1 MKKKLL
7 AGLTALL
14 CCFQTLPVLTA
25 FAEDATLGDVTQDS
39 RIDIMDVILVNKS
52 IFGRETLTDAQIQAA
67 DVNKNQKVDTS
78 DSLLM
83 MQYIVKL
90 IEDFDGD
97 SSKLKLSEFVTNL
110 SESVKSESVTGR
122 TADDAFISGQTE
134 FYLNLFK
141 NAVKQE
147 EKDKNILI
155 SPYSVV
161 QALGMTANGADGQTR
176 SEMETV
182 LGGGVALDDLNQ
194 YLYTQRTSQPDTE
207 NCKLRTANSIW
218 YRDGGHLL
226 SVEPDFLQINADYY
240 GADAFKAPFDKTTAK
255 DINKW
260 CAFNTDNMITR
271 LYDEKEPLP
280 EYTVMTLI
288 NAVCFDA
295 KWSLPYMEY
304 QIHENDFTAFD
315 GTVSQVDMMYESNT
329 YRNSQTSYIEDE
341 NAVGFRKYY
350 SDGKYAFVAMLPDEG
365 ISIDEYVSGLTAD
378 SVQETLTNF
387 YTTDKKMI
395 LTTGLPQFSYD
406 YDIGMNKMLA
416 EMGMPTAFDENADFS
431 KMGKTDTEKLFIGNV
446 KHKTHIEV
454 TAAGTRAAAVTAVE
468 MVAGDAAPVPEET
481 EYKSVILDR
490 PFVYYIVDTDTNLP
504 IFMGA
509 VEQITK

>member
-1 MKKKLL
+1 MKKAKKLISAL
-7 AGLTALL
+7 LGLCLTVSGLTAIPANAKGVQGDIDASGKLGVTDL
-14 CCFQTLPVLTA
+14 IALRRWLANPDEFKSWYYSSMYQWDCADLNGDGKLNVIDLALMKQKLTKNMQSLNPVYTA
-25 FAEDATLGDVTQDS
+25 NNLMASITAES
-39 RIDIMDVILVNKS
+39 
-52 IFGRETLTDAQIQAA
+52 AQGKEA
-67 DVNKNQKVDTS
+67 DEN
-78 DSLLM
+78 
-83 MQYIVKL
+83 
-90 IEDFDGD
+90 
-97 SSKLKLSEFVTNL
+97 
-110 SESVKSESVTGR
+110 
-122 TADDAFISGQTE
+122 FIHNQTE
-134 FYLNLFK
+134 FYLNLIQK
-141 NAVKQE
+141 TA
-147 EKDKNILI
+147 KDGTNTLV
-155 SPYSVV
+155 SPYSLV
-161 QALGMTANGADGQTR
+161 QCLGMVANGADGQTLD
-176 SEMETV
+176 EMQNV
-182 LGGGVALDDLNQ
+182 LGGGMSIDELNQ

-395 LTTGLPQFSYD
+395 LTTK
-406 YDIGMNKMLA
+406 KM
-416 EMGMPTAFDENADFS
+416 
-431 KMGKTDTEKLFIGNV
+431 
-446 KHKTHIEV
+446 
-454 TAAGTRAAAVTAVE
+454 
-468 MVAGDAAPVPEET
+468 
-481 EYKSVILDR
+481 KSFLI
-490 PFVYYIVDTDTNLP
+490 
-504 IFMGA
+504 
-509 VEQITK
+509 